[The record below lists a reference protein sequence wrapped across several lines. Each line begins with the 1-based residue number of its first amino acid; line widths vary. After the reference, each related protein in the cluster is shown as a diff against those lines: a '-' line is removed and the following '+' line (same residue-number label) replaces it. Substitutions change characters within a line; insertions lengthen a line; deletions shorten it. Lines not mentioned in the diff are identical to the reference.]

1 MLPLALRA
9 FTRRARPPP
18 RRAFAIA
25 ASKPDVPLD
34 AVVEVKEPRELDF
47 IVPRSHAQ
55 AIVFDFYADWC
66 GPCKTLTPTLE
77 RAVRAKWPKVALV
90 KLNADAPALA
100 PVMEQLRISSL
111 PTVMGMARGRFVDQ
125 FRGAIPEADVIKFVD
140 ALVKDL
146 EAGAGESEG
155 EKAGDGEDVEGS
167 TRAATDVLFAGTV
180 TAVDAATRERLA
192 ATLSGVIN
200 SEAGPEL
207 KCRAFAASA
216 MLAIRSE
223 PMDVAGARDL
233 LSHGRA
239 LVKGFAAPKELDVA
253 EARVTIAEEIA
264 MISGV
269 NDVDARRAAHDAAP
283 KDFEALRA
291 YALALFARGD
301 LPGACDV
308 ALRAVKPSFGS
319 NRDEGKNLVVK
330 LIGACANGDPLAEAT
345 RRKLSSLFFL

>member
-1 MLPLALRA
+1 MLPLAVRA
-9 FTRRARPPP
+9 FARRTAPIR
-18 RRAFAIA
+18 RRAFATA
-25 ASKPDVPLD
+25 TSKSDTPLD
-34 AVVEVKEPRELDF
+34 AVVDVKEPRELDS
-47 IVPRSHAQ
+47 IVPRSHTQ

-66 GPCKTLTPTLE
+66 GPCKTLTPALE

-90 KLNADAPALA
+90 KLDADAPALA

-125 FRGAIPEADVIKFVD
+125 FRGAIPEADVIKFID

-146 EAGAGESEG
+146 EAGTGESEG
-155 EKAGDGEDVEGS
+155 EKAGDGEDLEGS
-167 TRAATDVLFAGTV
+167 TEAATGVLFAGTV
-180 TAVDAATRERLA
+180 SAVDDATRERLA
-192 ATLSGVIN
+192 ATLSRVIN
-200 SEAGPEL
+200 SAAGPEL

-223 PMDVAGARDL
+223 PMDVEGAREL

-239 LVKGFAAPKELDVA
+239 LVKGFAAPKEFDLA
-253 EARVTIAEEIA
+253 EARVTIAEEIVKL
-264 MISGV
+264 GV
-269 NDVDARRAAHDAAP
+269 MDDVDARRAAHDAAP

-319 NRDEGKNLVVK
+319 NRDEGKKLVVK
-330 LIGACANGDPLAEAT
+330 LIGACAIGDPLAEAT
-345 RRKLSSLFFL
+345 RRKLSSLLFL